1 MAQRLRD
8 DQILSLHLSSSDE
21 SKLETASP
29 FRRGRS
35 KSIDDVHRQMV
46 KSYISHVGAPKTD
59 FPDPKVSLV
68 VVWLWACLR
77 RLGRGSLDYSLL
89 IFHKNNCFR
98 KNVKRAVKSK
108 FFNMFFAVV
117 VLLNA
122 LILLFVHEPTEW
134 GDYKDQNLIIAY
146 VSILFL
152 LAYVV
157 ESGMR
162 IVAYGLIFHPK
173 AYLRSSINI
182 LDLFPILF
190 GFLYMILTL
199 ARVYEWADVFGAL
212 MAIKLIRVLSVFKTV
227 RFILK
232 ALAKSMIPLVFV
244 SVIQLCVMV
253 FFTFLGMELFQ
264 GCGLHNG
271 CFANYTDPTGELQSV
286 VVSEFPCSMRGDDEL
301 GVHRCPGNS
310 QCQEWGEGP
319 NYGFI
324 SFEDFRKGLL
334 TVFQLITLEGWSAV
348 FYLYESACGVIITWP
363 YFIIA
368 IILGSVLFLN
378 LWLGVLTSVFIGV
391 SERQETETNIR
402 QLKETKKNEKDLEN
416 YRKWIQ
422 KSLDMDLPSESGSI
436 GRRQSIPLAPLWLA
450 ASRDRKGGY
459 DSDDEHYRDAEL
471 DLQRR
476 MSSGEGQRE
485 RMAGK
490 YSFWLDVKERVTKA
504 RTGALVVVKS
514 RPYIF
519 LKLLVLTTN
528 LLLLMSLHFPLI
540 PALDRTIFIFNYMLS
555 CFFILESQ
563 LSLFALG
570 PRRYYASQ
578 FHRMDTV
585 VSWTRLWLAS

>member
-8 DQILSLHLSSSDE
+8 DQILTLSSSDE

-29 FRRGRS
+29 FRHGRS

-46 KSYISHVGAPKTD
+46 KSYITHVGAPKTD

-68 VVWLWACLR
+68 VVWLRACLQ

-98 KNVKRAVKSK
+98 KNVKKAVKSK

-117 VLLNA
+117 VLVNA

-134 GDYKDQNLIIAY
+134 GDYKDQNLVTAY

-190 GFLYMILTL
+190 GFLYLILTL

-286 VVSEFPCSMRGDDEL
+286 VVSEFPCSMRGDGGL

-319 NYGFI
+319 
-324 SFEDFRKGLL
+324 K
-334 TVFQLITLEGWSAV
+334 
-348 FYLYESACGVIITWP
+348 
-363 YFIIA
+363 
-368 IILGSVLFLN
+368 
-378 LWLGVLTSVFIGV
+378 LWLRLLRGLPEGTADRV
-391 SERQETETNIR
+391 SAHHSGG
-402 QLKETKKNEKDLEN
+402 LECCF
-416 YRKWIQ
+416 
-422 KSLDMDLPSESGSI
+422 LPG
-436 GRRQSIPLAPLWLA
+436 
-450 ASRDRKGGY
+450 
-459 DSDDEHYRDAEL
+459 EL
-471 DLQRR
+471 
-476 MSSGEGQRE
+476 
-485 RMAGK
+485 
-490 YSFWLDVKERVTKA
+490 V
-504 RTGALVVVKS
+504 GALYNWVQ
-514 RPYIF
+514 Y
-519 LKLLVLTTN
+519 
-528 LLLLMSLHFPLI
+528 
-540 PALDRTIFIFNYMLS
+540 
-555 CFFILESQ
+555 
-563 LSLFALG
+563 
-570 PRRYYASQ
+570 
-578 FHRMDTV
+578 TV
-585 VSWTRLWLAS
+585 CMFGIMV